1 MGSPENMICEKYFF
15 FNLFWGGGSQ
25 KILTVILTCNFSFLY
40 CDHRGLLC
48 VKLQQQKSLI
58 NACIK
63 KCDLNLTHFNKDNYR
78 PT

>member
-1 MGSPENMICEKYFF
+1 MGSPENVICEKSFI
-15 FNLFWGGGSQ
+15 LGGSQ
-25 KILTVILTCNFSFLY
+25 NIDCVILTCNFSFVY
-40 CDHRGLLC
+40 CDHRGLC

-58 NACIK
+58 NARIK